1 MKEIFN
7 FSKTSPCSLF
17 DMRLSDGY
25 ENIAIVASHK
35 YNPWLSGNFNG
46 YIWVFGGN
54 AQLEDT
60 TVANDD
66 PTKPGISGNLLLK
79 C

>member
-25 ENIAIVASHK
+25 DNIAIVASHK

-46 YIWVFGGN
+46 YMGIWR
-54 AQLEDT
+54 
-60 TVANDD
+60 
-66 PTKPGISGNLLLK
+66 
-79 C
+79 